1 MMSSV
6 LLAAATQRIT
16 GLGFALVSAPLLVL
30 TSGPVSGVLLANLLS
45 LVTNLVLAQ
54 TWRDVDFRRVLLL
67 GIPALCLIPVG
78 QIVAKQLPPAAL
90 MLGIGA
96 LVLAALGA
104 VRWLRRTTVFTGP
117 GGAIAA
123 GALSGFMNVT
133 AGVGGPAVTLY
144 AIGTRWAHTSF
155 VGSMQLYFA
164 MINTGSILAK
174 GLPQVG
180 TITLAGAFAALAIG
194 LAVGQ
199 VLTRHISA
207 ERARTAVLVMAIM
220 GATGTV
226 LKRLVLVCNERTAG
240 AFIRTSDSAVSNRP
254 EDKRQIEL
262 HAEQQP

>member
-1 MMSSV
+1 MSSWAELGMMSSV

-45 LVTNLVLAQ
+45 LVTNVLVLAQ
-54 TWRDVDFRRVLLL
+54 TWRDVDFKRVLLL
-67 GIPALCLIPVG
+67 AIPALCLIPVG
-78 QIVAKQLPPAAL
+78 QIVARDLPPAAL
-90 MLGIGA
+90 MLGIGG
-96 LVLAALGA
+96 LVLAALAA

-144 AIGTRWAHTSF
+144 AIGTRWAHASF

-174 GLPQVG
+174 GLPQVS
-180 TITLAGAFAALAIG
+180 TITLVGTFAALAIG
-194 LAVGQ
+194 LAIGQ
-199 VLTRHISA
+199 VLSRHISA
-207 ERARTAVLVMAIM
+207 ERARTAVLVMAVM

-226 LKRLVLVCNERTAG
+226 LKGLVLVL
-240 AFIRTSDSAVSNRP
+240 
-254 EDKRQIEL
+254 Q
-262 HAEQQP
+262 

>member
-1 MMSSV
+1 MMASV

-45 LVTNLVLAQ
+45 LVTNVLVLAQ
-54 TWRDVDFRRVLLL
+54 TWRDVEVKRVLLL

-78 QIVAKQLPPAAL
+78 QIVARSLPPAAL
-90 MLGIGA
+90 MLGIGG
-96 LVLAALGA
+96 LVLAALAA
-104 VRWLRRTTVFTGP
+104 VRRLQRTRVFTGS
-117 GGAIAA
+117 GGAVAA

-144 AIGTRWAHTSF
+144 AIGTRWPHRSF

-174 GLPQVG
+174 GLPHVG
-180 TITLAGAFAALAIG
+180 TVPLIGALAALAIG
-194 LAVGQ
+194 L
-199 VLTRHISA
+199 VLGHVLSGRISA
-207 ERARTAVLVMAIM
+207 ERARIAVLVMAVL

-226 LKRLVLVCNERTAG
+226 IKGLVL
-240 AFIRTSDSAVSNRP
+240 IL
-254 EDKRQIEL
+254 Q
-262 HAEQQP
+262 

>member
-1 MMSSV
+1 MSSWAELGMMSSV

-45 LVTNLVLAQ
+45 LVTNVLVLAQ
-54 TWRDVDFRRVLLL
+54 TWRDVDFKRVLLL
-67 GIPALCLIPVG
+67 AIPALCLIPVG
-78 QIVAKQLPPAAL
+78 QIVARDLPPAAL
-90 MLGIGA
+90 MLGIGG
-96 LVLAALGA
+96 LVLAALAA

-144 AIGTRWAHTSF
+144 AIGTRWAHASF

-174 GLPQVG
+174 GLPQVS
-180 TITLAGAFAALAIG
+180 TITLVGTFAALAIG
-194 LAVGQ
+194 LAIGQ
-199 VLTRHISA
+199 VLSRHISA
-207 ERARTAVLVMAIM
+207 ERARTAVLVMAVM
-220 GATGTV
+220 GATATV
-226 LKRLVLVCNERTAG
+226 LKGLVLVL
-240 AFIRTSDSAVSNRP
+240 
-254 EDKRQIEL
+254 Q
-262 HAEQQP
+262 